1 MILNGLTREEI
12 IKAGLGW
19 ILDDT
24 SDDQTK
30 LVDKIIERL
39 MDIPVGA
46 VVPIKDPSKIPHI
59 KAANRSAMV
68 YNAIEIDEA
77 AGTFTKV
84 RECRIHRLAPYMGGK
99 PLKIG

>member
-1 MILNGLTREEI
+1 MILNGLTREQI
-12 IKAGLGW
+12 VAAGLGW
-19 ILDDT
+19 ILDDPA
-24 SDDQTK
+24 DDDK

-77 AGTFTKV
+77 ACTFTKV

>member
-1 MILNGLTREEI
+1 MMLNGLSREEI
-12 IKAGLGW
+12 ERAW
-19 ILDDT
+19 SEDDR
-24 SDDQTK
+24 
-30 LVDKIIERL
+30 LIDKIIERL
-39 MDIPVGA
+39 MALPVGE
-46 VVPIKDPSKIPHI
+46 VVVIKDLTKIPHI
-59 KAANRSAMV
+59 RAANRSAIV

>member
-1 MILNGLTREEI
+1 MVLNGLTREEI
-12 IKAGLGW
+12 EAAGLGW
-19 ILDDT
+19 ILHDPTEDDR
-24 SDDQTK
+24 

-39 MDIPVGA
+39 MALPVGA
-46 VVPIKDPSKIPHI
+46 VVPIKDPTKIPHI
-59 KAANRSAMV
+59 RAANRSAVV

-77 AGTFTKV
+77 ACTFTKV

>member
-1 MILNGLTREEI
+1 MMLNGLSREEI
-12 IKAGLGW
+12 ERAGLGW
-19 ILDDT
+19 ILHDPAEDDR
-24 SDDQTK
+24 
-30 LVDKIIERL
+30 LIDKIIERL
-39 MDIPVGA
+39 MALPVGE
-46 VVPIKDPSKIPHI
+46 VVVIKDLTKIPHI
-59 KAANRSAMV
+59 RAANRSAIV

>member
-1 MILNGLTREEI
+1 MMLNGLSREEI
-12 IKAGLGW
+12 ERAGLGW
-19 ILDDT
+19 ILDDPAE
-24 SDDQTK
+24 DDR
-30 LVDKIIERL
+30 LIDKIIERL
-39 MDIPVGA
+39 MALPVGE
-46 VVPIKDPSKIPHI
+46 VVVIKDLTKIPHI
-59 KAANRSAMV
+59 RAANRSAIV